1 MNDELTYEKALEE
14 VTGSCAAAFFHEY
27 SKFEEG
33 VLYRNENH
41 ICIVVGVASFD
52 YKALK
57 KLEEAIE
64 KAKKYD
70 LLAKEEVEIKKYEK
84 IQ

>member
-1 MNDELTYEKALEE
+1 MNDKLTYEEALDK
-14 VTGSCAAAFFHEY
+14 VISSCAAAFFHEY

-64 KAKKYD
+64 KAKRYD
-70 LLAKEEVEIKKYEK
+70 ELAKED
-84 IQ
+84 